1 MEVEPNIEWY
11 LRTSLERGVE
21 PRCPF
26 ATVERCPRYL
36 ASLALLEHMGHTSI
50 SDDEYQK
57 LHKKWENSELIP
69 RIAEQDTAVS
79 GSPHSKC
86 MSNYCPEVSF
96 ESFGVFASLLCEHGD
111 EIDKEVAFSRLGK
124 ANVPAESWKWRWAA
138 LKPMHYTECPLYSP
152 LLRLPIPS
160 VPETSKENAAISDD
174 FLARWKRKPW
184 VAALLVIAAIVA
196 GIATFTNSISQISDN
211 VEKWLGINQHPK
223 TVQLPFDS
231 GWILA
236 GYYNPSTQAYTQ
248 VPYVEISKTSY
259 PQKQTLPR
267 VGDWVRVTGERN
279 VIIADYATSGT
290 SNQMNAPMRDL
301 SPGDYTGVKLPAG
314 TLMEVRDI
322 GGGSYEGR
330 STALW
335 LRVAGIPQ

>member
-11 LRTSLERGVE
+11 LSTSRKRGVE

-36 ASLALLEHMGHTSI
+36 ASLSLLEHMGHTSI
-50 SDDEYQK
+50 SKDEYQK
-57 LHKKWENSELIP
+57 LKKKWENSELIP

-79 GSPHSKC
+79 GSPTSKC

-111 EIDKEVAFSRLGK
+111 EIDKEVAFARLEK
-124 ANVPAESWKWRWAA
+124 TNAPAESWKWRWAT

-152 LLRLPIPS
+152 LLRQPIPS
-160 VPETSKENAAISDD
+160 FSDKPKDDSGKSDD
-174 FLARWKRKPW
+174 ILTRWKRKRW
-184 VAALLVIAAIVA
+184 VAPFVVIAAIVA
-196 GIATFTNSISQISDN
+196 AVATFTTSINQISDN
-211 VEKWLGINQHPK
+211 VEKWLGISPHPK

-236 GYYNPSTQAYTQ
+236 GFYSSSTQAYTQ
-248 VPYVEISKTSY
+248 IPYVEIAKTSY
-259 PQKQTLPR
+259 PQKQGLPR

-290 SNQMNAPMRDL
+290 TNQMSPPMRDL
-301 SPGDYTGVKLPAG
+301 AQSDYTGVKLPAG
-314 TLMEVRDI
+314 TIMEVRDI

-330 STALW
+330 PTALW

>member
-11 LRTSLERGVE
+11 LGTSRERGVE

-36 ASLALLEHMGHTSI
+36 ASLSLLEHMGHTGI
-50 SDDEYQK
+50 PDDEYQK
-57 LHKKWENSELIP
+57 LHKKWENSDLLP
-69 RIAEQDTAVS
+69 RIAEQDTSIS
-79 GSPHSKC
+79 GSPDSKC

-111 EIDKEVAFSRLGK
+111 EIDREMAFARLKK
-124 ANVPAESWKWRWAA
+124 ANVPIENWKWRWAA
-138 LKPMHYTECPLYSP
+138 LKAMHYTECPLYSP
-152 LLRLPIPS
+152 LLRQPHPS
-160 VPETSKENAAISDD
+160 VSQEPKEVSANSDD
-174 FLARWKRKPW
+174 LLTRLKRNKWIAPLVVLA
-184 VAALLVIAAIVA
+184 VVVTAV
-196 GIATFTNSISQISDN
+196 ATFTNSINQISEN
-211 VEKWLGINQHPK
+211 VEKWFGINQHPK

-236 GYYNPSTQAYTQ
+236 GYYDASTHTYTQ
-248 VPYVEISKTSY
+248 VPYVDIAKTSY

-267 VGDWVRVTGERN
+267 VGDWVRIAGERN
-279 VIIADYATSGT
+279 VIIADYSTSGT
-290 SNQMNAPMRDL
+290 TNLMSPPMRDL
-301 SPGDYTGVKLPAG
+301 APGDYTGVKLPAG

>member
-1 MEVEPNIEWY
+1 MEVEPGVEWY
-11 LRTSLERGVE
+11 LRTSRERGVE

-36 ASLALLEHMGHTSI
+36 ASLALLKHMGHTSI
-50 SDDEYQK
+50 SDDEYEK
-57 LHKKWENSELIP
+57 LQKKWEKSELTP

-79 GSPHSKC
+79 GSPTSKC

-111 EIDKEVAFSRLGK
+111 EIDKGAAFSRLEK

-152 LLRLPIPS
+152 LVRQPISS
-160 VPETSKENAAISDD
+160 VSDKQEVDSASSDD
-174 FLARWKRKPW
+174 ILARWKRKKWTAPF
-184 VAALLVIAAIVA
+184 VAIAVVITALAA
-196 GIATFTNSISQISDN
+196 FTNSISQISDN
-211 VEKWLGINQHPK
+211 VEKWLGVNQHPK
-223 TVQLPFDS
+223 TMQLPFDS

-236 GYYNPSTQAYTQ
+236 GYYNSSTQAYTQ

-290 SNQMNAPMRDL
+290 SNQMSAPMRDL
-301 SPGDYTGVKLPAG
+301 APSDYTGVKLPAG
-314 TLMEVRDI
+314 TIMEVRDI

-330 STALW
+330 PTALW